1 MIAFSRLVRLALAPA
16 FVLAL
21 AACGTTDGG
30 LSPQAQAPA
39 PTPAAPAE
47 GVTRVALL
55 VPLSATGG
63 GAAAA
68 TSIKNA
74 AEMAVAEFGVGS
86 IELIVKDDLGT
97 PAGATAA
104 AQQAIA
110 EGAQVILGPLFAP
123 SVAAAGAAARAAG
136 VTVIAFSSDA
146 NVATQ
151 GVYLL
156 SFLPQNDVDRI
167 VTHAAGAGKRSFAAI
182 IPDSA
187 YGTVA
192 EGAFQQAV
200 ARVGGRVAT
209 LERAAA
215 DAGAITAATARV
227 IALVKAG
234 QADVIFAPFDAAGI
248 QTVGQALAAAGLNA
262 STVTLIGTGLW
273 DDPRVASNPTLEGAL
288 FAAPDGAGFKAFAE
302 RYRARYN
309 ADPVRLATVG
319 YDAVSLVK
327 ALVKTQGPQ
336 ALAPAT
342 IANPSGFVGVDGAFR
357 FLADG
362 TNQRGLAVMRVTPQG
377 PQIVAPAARSFSS

>member
-1 MIAFSRLVRLALAPA
+1 MIVLSRFIRLSLASA
-16 FVLAL
+16 CLLAL

-30 LSPQAQAPA
+30 LSQQTPAPA
-39 PTPAAPAE
+39 VPAAPAE
-47 GVTRVALL
+47 GVTRVALI
-55 VPLSATGG
+55 VPLTAAGG

-68 TSIKNA
+68 ASIKNA

-86 IELIVKDDLGT
+86 IELTVKDDLGT

-104 AQQAIA
+104 AQQAVA

-123 SVAAAGAAARAAG
+123 SVAAAGTAARTAG
-136 VTVIAFSSDA
+136 VPVIAFSSDA
-146 NVATQ
+146 NVAAQ

-167 VTHAAGAGKRSFAAI
+167 VSHAAGAGKRSFAAI

-209 LERAAA
+209 LERTAV

-227 IALVKAG
+227 SALVKAG

-248 QTVGQALAAAGLNA
+248 QAVAQALAAAGLNA
-262 STVTLIGTGLW
+262 GTVTLIGTGLW
-273 DDPRVASNPTLEGAL
+273 DDPRVASNPTLAGAL
-288 FAAPDGAGFKAFAE
+288 FAAPDSAGFKAFAE

-309 ADPVRLATVG
+309 TDPVRLATVG

-336 ALAPAT
+336 ALAAPT
-342 IANPSGFVGVDGAFR
+342 ITNPSGFVGVDGAFR

-362 TNQRGLAVMRVTPQG
+362 TNQRGLAVMRVAPEG
-377 PQIVAPAARSFSS
+377 PQIVSPAPRNFNS